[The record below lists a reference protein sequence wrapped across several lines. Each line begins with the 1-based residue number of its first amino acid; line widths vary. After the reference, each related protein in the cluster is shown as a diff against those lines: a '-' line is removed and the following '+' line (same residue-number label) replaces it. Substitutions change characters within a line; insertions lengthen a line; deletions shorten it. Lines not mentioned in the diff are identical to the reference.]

1 LMSKNKVKEEN
12 IDIGFNDNEFILG
25 LEIIW
30 KINENKNKNIILKLF
45 NFYINGYFEDDYFS
59 LYKPSFSQF
68 LNDLGV
74 NN

>member
-1 LMSKNKVKEEN
+1 MSENKVKEEN

-25 LEIIW
+25 LEIIR

-45 NFYINGYFEDDYFS
+45 NFYPNGYFEDDYFS
-59 LYKPSFSQF
+59 LYKPNFSQF